1 MGTYN
6 FVVPGTICGD
16 VGRAVYDVAPYLLW
30 GNSEADP
37 TSWVDR
43 LLMSFPKSGEEKE
56 K

>member
-6 FVVPGTICGD
+6 FVVPGTIRGD
-16 VGRAVYDVAPYLLW
+16 IGHGVYDVAPYLLW

-37 TSWVDR
+37 TTVWGRVK
-43 LLMSFPKSGEEKE
+43 MSLPKSGEEKE